1 MAANFQEAPTP
12 AQKTTLLVKLAIAG
26 VGLMVGAILVLRG
39 LDVRALW
46 NDTLALLRE
55 VGPEAFFAALAVLPA
70 FGFPLSPFSLSAA
83 PVFAPQIGLAAVL
96 ALFGAAIA
104 MNLALT
110 YWLSRYAL
118 RPPLAWLVQRLGYG
132 LPQIPKADQVGVTLL
147 VRITPGPPYFIQGY
161 LLGMAEV
168 PFKIYMLVSWPVA
181 MAYSIVF
188 ILFGDSLAHGSGK
201 TALLAVGAL
210 AALVVGVKFLRR
222 RTRRTAEENHTARD
236 GV

>member
-1 MAANFQEAPTP
+1 
-12 AQKTTLLVKLAIAG
+12 
-26 VGLMVGAILVLRG
+26 MVGAILVLRG